1 MNFHEG
7 VTARLLASAPVTSI
21 VNERINWGQRP
32 QGEPFPGVTLQVVSA
47 PRPAHLKGYDGARR
61 TRLQADCWADTL
73 AQALAL
79 AAAVIGTLK
88 EPATVGDKK
97 FGNALVDAQR
107 DLGETVGGG
116 TGSQTS
122 GTFIH
127 RQSVELSI
135 WHVGD

>member
-7 VTARLLASAPVTSI
+7 VTARLLDSAPVTAI
-21 VNERINWGQRP
+21 VDRRINWGIRP
-32 QGEPFPGVTLQVVSA
+32 QGEPLPAVTLQVVSD

-61 TRLQADCWADTL
+61 TRLQTDCWAETL

-79 AAAVIGTLK
+79 AAAVISTLK
-88 EPATVGDKK
+88 EPVTVGDKK

-116 TGSQTS
+116 TGSQSS